1 MNDTLG
7 WRERLK
13 DLISYYYD
21 DDNDDIWNRLR
32 DEKKKDLTKL
42 NLFIF

>member
-21 DDNDDIWNRLR
+21 DDNDDNDDI
-32 DEKKKDLTKL
+32 
-42 NLFIF
+42 